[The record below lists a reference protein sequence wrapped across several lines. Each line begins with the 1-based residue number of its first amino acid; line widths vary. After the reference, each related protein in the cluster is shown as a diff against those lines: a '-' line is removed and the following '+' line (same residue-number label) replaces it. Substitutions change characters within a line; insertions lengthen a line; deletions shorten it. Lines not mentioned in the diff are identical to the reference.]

1 MEVFISDIPDEGL
14 HLEGEF
20 PAAIFDLPPGD
31 SIQPMGPV
39 QYSADIYAFEEVV
52 VLNGW
57 LRAPF
62 QLQCGTCLEFFDFDA
77 DFPDWSSEVDL
88 EPGQRTINLKE
99 IIREDFLLGLPPN
112 PRCDD
117 QDDGHVCP
125 KAHFVTFAEDEDQEE
140 PLEAGGPD
148 IWGALD
154 EFGKKPE

>member
-31 SIQPMGPV
+31 SIQPMGPIL
-39 QYSADIYAFEEVV
+39 YSADLYGFEEVV
-52 VLNGW
+52 VLTGW
-57 LRAPF
+57 LRGTF

-77 DFPDWSSEVDL
+77 DFPAWSSEVDL
-88 EPGQRTINLKE
+88 EPGQRTIDLKE

-117 QDDGHVCP
+117 ADDGHVCP
-125 KAHFVTFAEDEDQEE
+125 KGHFVTLADEAEEED
-140 PLEAGGPD
+140 PLEAGGPNV
-148 IWGALD
+148 WGALD
-154 EFGKKPE
+154 EFGVKPD